1 MAQILKRKSRVS
13 DEIPTASMADIAFLL
28 LIFFLVTTVFA
39 EDRGLSL
46 VLPEKQTEEVEVNP
60 KNIITFYVVGNGVVQ
75 IRRGD
80 SPDKQT
86 INYDQTE
93 AVARQELAAN
103 PRLIVSVKTSP
114 DAKYVDM
121 VNVLDEVK
129 LAGAT
134 RISLQEWDR
143 SIE

>member
-1 MAQILKRKSRVS
+1 MAGILKRRSRVS

-28 LIFFLVTTVFA
+28 LIFFPVTTVFS
-39 EDRGLSL
+39 EERGLSL
-46 VLPEKQTEEVEVNP
+46 VLPEPQSEEVEINP
-60 KNIITFYVVGNGVVQ
+60 KNIITFYVVGDGVVE

-86 INYDQTE
+86 IDFQQVE

-103 PRLIVSVKTSP
+103 NRLIVSVKTAP
-114 DAKYVDM
+114 DANYVDM

-143 SIE
+143 STE

>member
-1 MAQILKRKSRVS
+1 MAGILKRRSRVS

-28 LIFFLVTTVFA
+28 LIFFLVTTVFS
-39 EDRGLSL
+39 EERGLSL
-46 VLPEKQTEEVEVNP
+46 VLPEKQSEEVEINP
-60 KNIITFYVVGNGVVQ
+60 KNIITFYVVGDGVVEL
-75 IRRGD
+75 RRGD

-86 INYDQTE
+86 INYQQVE

-103 PRLIVSVKTSP
+103 NKLIVSVKTAP
-114 DAKYVDM
+114 EANYVDM

-143 SIE
+143 SVE

>member
-1 MAQILKRKSRVS
+1 MAGLLNRKSRVS

-46 VLPEKQTEEVEVNP
+46 VLPEQQTEEVEVNP
-60 KNIITFYVVGNGVVQ
+60 KNIITFYVVGDGVVEL
-75 IRRGD
+75 RRGD

-86 INYDQTE
+86 LNYDQIE
-93 AVARQELAAN
+93 AVTRQELAAN
-103 PRLIVSVKTSP
+103 PKLIVALKTAP
-114 DAKYVDM
+114 EANYVDM
-121 VNVLDEVK
+121 VNALDEVK
-129 LAGAT
+129 LAGAS

-143 SIE
+143 SVE